1 MGAGRENGRTNV
13 ADSNKPE
20 FLAYSVIE
28 KGGGERPYWHKVGA
42 VFPNKGGGYTLILDS
57 LPFDRRVVLR
67 KPSDTAQAAEDEGSK
82 QTS

>member
-1 MGAGRENGRTNV
+1 M

-20 FLAYSVIE
+20 LFAYSVIE
-28 KGGGERPYWHKVGA
+28 SGEGEKSHWHKIGA

-57 LPFDRRVVLR
+57 LPLDRRVVLR
-67 KPSDTAQAAEDEGSK
+67 KPFEAAAEDERSK